1 MFLDLR
7 ISKLNNPEFQICG
20 TFVMGLEVP
29 RTAMIMA
36 CDVVPCNLVLR

>member
-7 ISKLNNPEFQICG
+7 TSKLNNPEFQICG

-29 RTAMIMA
+29 KKQ
-36 CDVVPCNLVLR
+36 